1 MIADKL
7 RVRISNFV
15 ETILYNDTQAFGF
28 VKANESS
35 NTNGFLNK
43 LIPNLLEVRKE
54 RRELIHN
61 NISTALEFSDDK
73 LTERM
78 RSYMDT
84 IIDDIYFS
92 DSFLKELKSSIWIRP
107 IKSTMAKF
115 DEIIENETY
124 ITQQD
129 TTSCIRNMLNE
140 YAILPQ
146 FKREKIAFREE
157 LAMLEV
163 SYREDRGLG
172 IEYKS
177 EKLNIVVLE
186 VITGYTYDQNNY
198 VLCLDLENKVMKSL
212 LLHKIGRIY
221 LTEDYFYFDKVVYDK
236 LEDIKRK
243 QTFASEETF
252 EIEEDMTECS
262 E

>member
-15 ETILYNDTQAFGF
+15 ETILFNDTQAFGF

-92 DSFLKELKSSIWIRP
+92 DSYLNELNASIWIRP

-115 DEIIENETY
+115 DEIIEYETY

-129 TTSCIRNMLNE
+129 TTTCVRNMLNE
-140 YAILPQ
+140 YAMLPQ

-157 LAMLEV
+157 LAMIEV
-163 SYREDRGLG
+163 SHLEDRGLG
-172 IEYKS
+172 IEYKG
-177 EKLNIVVLE
+177 EKLSIVVLE

-198 VLCLDLENKVMKSL
+198 ILCLDLGNRVIKAL

-221 LTEDYFYFDKVVYDK
+221 LTEEYFEFDKVVYDR
-236 LEDIKRK
+236 LEEIKRK
-243 QTFASEETF
+243 QTFTSEETF
-252 EIEEDMTECS
+252 AIEEDITECL